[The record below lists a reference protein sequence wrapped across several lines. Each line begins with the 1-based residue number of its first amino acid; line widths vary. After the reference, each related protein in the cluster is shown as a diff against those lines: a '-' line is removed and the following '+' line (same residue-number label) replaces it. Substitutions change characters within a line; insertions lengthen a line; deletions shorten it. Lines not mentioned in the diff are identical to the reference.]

1 MKLIQSFLFI
11 TIAFISILIISCEN
25 TFTSQNNVIFPDSN
39 VSYQLHV
46 EPFMRFTC
54 AYYGC
59 HSYDYRAGGRDLS
72 SYFALTDNAMNLG
85 LIIPYQPEHSILV
98 KILKR
103 EYYHTFNEQWY
114 ITDNHI
120 KGISRWIAEGALN
133 N

>member
-1 MKLIQSFLFI
+1 MN
-11 TIAFISILIISCEN
+11 SCEN
-25 TFTSQNNVIFPDSN
+25 TFTSQNDIIFPDSN

-46 EPFMRFTC
+46 KPFIQFTC

-59 HSYDYRAGGRDLS
+59 HNSEFRAGGRDLS

-85 LIIPYQPEHSILV
+85 LIIPYDPENSILV
-98 KILKR
+98 QILQRKYFHR
-103 EYYHTFNEQWY
+103 FSEQWY